1 MSACTR
7 GMFSHGPRDD
17 ILVTDGLHTQ
27 RRSRKG
33 TTEPKNAYCLVT
45 SQPSRGPRATRAC
58 GAAAGNKA
66 RARATAGAGRAMST
80 PRRDL
85 PATRCSGP
93 APDVTR
99 PGTVRVR
106 NVFYLKEGGRSD
118 TCYVRRGGTSRT
130 LRWRDEPVTKDEDGV
145 TALTRGPQDSRDPGG
160 RQDEG
165 SVVHGSVCSARR
177 ERSGDGLHD
186 NVNACHTSELHL

>member
-1 MSACTR
+1 MSARTR

-33 TTEPKNAYCLVT
+33 TTEPNNAYCLVT

-58 GAAAGNKA
+58 GAAAGNTA
-66 RARATAGAGRAMST
+66 RACATAGAGQAAPSGCAGVHAAMST

-93 APDVTR
+93 TPDVTW
-99 PGTVRVR
+99 PGTVRVG

-165 SVVHGSVCSARR
+165 SVVHGSVCSAR
-177 ERSGDGLHD
+177 
-186 NVNACHTSELHL
+186 